1 MVESRD
7 LCLLPHLHLLGGR
20 VPPEYCHNFWCG
32 KTRMVLLFDCEQILK
47 IIVFISTECM
57 NVTDGQLDTVMA

>member
-1 MVESRD
+1 
-7 LCLLPHLHLLGGR
+7 
-20 VPPEYCHNFWCG
+20 
-32 KTRMVLLFDCEQILK
+32 MVLLFDGEQILK